1 MFGLLSL
8 LMCSWC
14 EWSLWG
20 RNCQHLLVSQ
30 LFQLNPISPFFP
42 GTAGASQRG
51 LTREVIS
58 TRLSRMLLVDQ
69 LCFLHHPFH
78 WISSWVLEHLGSL
91 CDGGII
97 LAVDTLDPS
106 LYQDQI
112 TQGWDCLQWDHSWNL
127 LVYPDQGLALDQQW
141 QPIMQYF
148 LWWAILSALYTLL
161 LIAFRQCVRCCCTKA
176 KQLQNT
182 TDAGSEVEKALLEL
196 SRGGFLL
203 CLFVLGLA
211 HNHCDFSDSLFC
223 PVSCPGRDCEMTQKA
238 GHF

>member
-1 MFGLLSL
+1 MRSEELVLSLSENWSRKLQSLSVWPEIHVVGIWVMFGLLSL

-30 LFQLNPISPFFP
+30 LLQLNPISPFFP

-148 LWWAILSALYTLL
+148 LLMGNLKCFVYIILNCIQTMCPLL
-161 LIAFRQCVRCCCTKA
+161 L
-176 KQLQNT
+176 
-182 TDAGSEVEKALLEL
+182 
-196 SRGGFLL
+196 
-203 CLFVLGLA
+203 
-211 HNHCDFSDSLFC
+211 H
-223 PVSCPGRDCEMTQKA
+223 
-238 GHF
+238 